1 MKYEVL
7 YMRYEMLDVSYK
19 RRVARNKAWWL
30 VALCLVILASC
41 GEEAAP
47 VLPDDNA
54 ANLTLRLEVPKVH
67 VSTRA
72 GSYSDP
78 DSDPATWTDWER
90 AVDGRM
96 FYRLTLLLLDKEK
109 RLVGYRDLYSGSPD
123 IKASTAPEGEND
135 FTDTDEAMVTF
146 NYLHPLHGDPASS
159 KERLKGERYMLIAV
173 ANYSDYTYGGNSY
186 SGLSGVE
193 TELSAAMTAFGT
205 NPATGIADF
214 ITTYSTLFYSTID
227 AGSDRICPQQPQPL
241 VLVKYMDLHPGDNNV
256 TGELLRTYSRIRIEV
271 QNNSDKQDLS
281 VNGLSFCNYFAQQS
295 AYLFYNPDD
304 IDSRFDASS
313 AGALTVSS
321 ADAIVPY
328 SNRTIAKR
336 GGSGGGGMNSA
347 VVFDAYILESKRAS
361 GDAYTYRLNV
371 AYSSVSDYGQYILSD
386 PATGIGEISTIN
398 SNYASGTKYYVI
410 QNRGNTGVFFKST
423 TTGRI
428 AGGNESTSITNIR
441 SEIENKNYT
450 HIWELEQY
458 AGSSYY
464 LKSVGKTSYY
474 LGNNAR
480 NANIPLDANKTAYYT
495 LSTFDGYLALKSSQ
509 GYTDYI
515 NVYNSSSHVISGW
528 NQATSD
534 YNSQFL
540 FYPVSASIGS
550 PTFDSDI
557 VLKTIDPITSVV
569 TPVTR
574 IDRND
579 FINVLVTV
587 AYNDQA
593 GEFMFE
599 VEHWNEKNENISY
612 D

>member
-1 MKYEVL
+1 M
-7 YMRYEMLDVSYK
+7 
-19 RRVARNKAWWL
+19 
-30 VALCLVILASC
+30 ALCLVMLASC
-41 GEEAAP
+41 SEEAAP
-47 VLPDDNA
+47 VLPDDDNA

-72 GSYSDP
+72 GYSNP
-78 DSDPATWTDWER
+78 DSDPATWTNWER

-96 FYRLTLLLLDKEK
+96 FYHLTLFLLDKDK
-109 RLVGYRDLYSGSPD
+109 RLVGYRDLYSGSSD
-123 IKASTAPEGEND
+123 IKASTDPEGENG
-135 FTDTDEAMVTF
+135 FTATDEAVVTF
-146 NYLHPLHGDPASS
+146 NYLYPLHGNASTS

-193 TELSAAMTAFGT
+193 TQITNATTAF
-205 NPATGIADF
+205 NADPATGIADF
-214 ITTYSTLFYSTID
+214 ITTYSTLFYSKID

-241 VLVKYMDLHPGDNNV
+241 VLVKYIDLHPGENNV

-313 AGALTVSS
+313 AGALTVTST
-321 ADAIVPY
+321 DAIVPY
-328 SNRTIAKR
+328 HDRTIAKR

-347 VVFDAYILESKRAS
+347 VVFDAYILESKQTS

-371 AYSSVSDYGQYILSD
+371 AYSSVSDYGQYTLSD
-386 PATGIGEISTIN
+386 PVTGIGEVSTIN
-398 SNYASGTKYYVI
+398 SNYASDTKYYVI

-423 TTGRI
+423 TTGSI
-428 AGGNESTSITNIR
+428 AGGNESTSIANIR

-450 HIWELEQY
+450 HIWELEQQS
-458 AGSSYY
+458 GSSYY

-480 NANIPLDANKTAYYT
+480 DANIPLLATKSAYYT
-495 LSTFDGYLALKSSQ
+495 LSTVDGYLALKSSQ
-509 GYTDYI
+509 GEKDYI
-515 NVYNSSSHVISGW
+515 NVYNNNNPPIISGW
-528 NQATSD
+528 YEADN
-534 YNSQFL
+534 NSQFL

-599 VEHWNEKNENISY
+599 VEHWNEKNEDISY